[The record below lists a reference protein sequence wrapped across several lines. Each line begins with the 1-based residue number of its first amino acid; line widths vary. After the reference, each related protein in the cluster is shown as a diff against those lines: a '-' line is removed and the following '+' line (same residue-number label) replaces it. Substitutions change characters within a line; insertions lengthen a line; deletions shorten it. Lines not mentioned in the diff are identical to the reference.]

1 MEGFLVEYECCVY
14 PFCFSFLSN
23 CYFFGMVWGGRET
36 YLGFVGGGKC
46 LWLLVVGVVEL
57 FADS

>member
-1 MEGFLVEYECCVY
+1 MSILFVLVFSPIVTFLGW
-14 PFCFSFLSN
+14 
-23 CYFFGMVWGGRET
+23 FGGGRET